1 MYLSSGVTLR
11 WSEKVSYT
19 VAALGSDVG
28 GLAGLMLG
36 ASVLTVL
43 QIVESLGSAVARLL
57 VRLL

>member
-1 MYLSSGVTLR
+1 MR